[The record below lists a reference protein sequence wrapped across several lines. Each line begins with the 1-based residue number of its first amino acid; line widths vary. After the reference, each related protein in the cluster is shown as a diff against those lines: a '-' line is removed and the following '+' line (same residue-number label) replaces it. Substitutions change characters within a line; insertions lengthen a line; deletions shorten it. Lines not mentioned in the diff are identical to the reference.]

1 MKHMLI
7 CLILCCLCFY
17 CCARPQ
23 ENVKEQSDT
32 TVVEKKLNE
41 WSDSLNNRDF
51 SKDVESF
58 KKEVKDFGDKTKK
71 TIEKHTPEV
80 KRMFK
85 SLGDYLKR

>member
-1 MKHMLI
+1 MIFLLF
-7 CLILCCLCFY
+7 CLILFCLCFY

-32 TVVEKKLNE
+32 TIVEKKLNE
-41 WSDSLNNRDF
+41 WSDSLNTRDF
-51 SKDVESF
+51 SKDMESF

-71 TIEKHTPEV
+71 TIEKHTPGV